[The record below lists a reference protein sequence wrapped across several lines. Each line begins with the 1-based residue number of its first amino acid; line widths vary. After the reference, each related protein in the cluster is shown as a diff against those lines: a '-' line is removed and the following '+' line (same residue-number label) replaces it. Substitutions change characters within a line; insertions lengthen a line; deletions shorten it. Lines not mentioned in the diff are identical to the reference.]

1 MEIKR
6 VDIKFMVIVLFGALL
21 CVLLSS
27 MYFSRQTIDNQD
39 LITKLNRNSDSLTL
53 LNKTLTDSIAKS
65 EKYAEA
71 LKKRIDSTSAI
82 LARIKKQYE
91 IRYEKIKTL
100 SANSLSR
107 EFSIILAD
115 SNVSK

>member
-6 VDIKFMVIVLFGALL
+6 GDIKFMVIVLFVALVL
-21 CVLLSS
+21 VLLSS
-27 MYFSRQTIDNQD
+27 MYFSRQTIGNQD
-39 LITKLNRNSDSLTL
+39 EISKLNRNSDSLTF
-53 LNKTLTDSIAKS
+53 LNKSLNDSLVKS
-65 EKYAEA
+65 KQSAEI
-71 LKKRIDSTSAI
+71 LKKRIDSTAAI
-82 LARIKKQYE
+82 PEKIKKQYE

-115 SNVSK
+115 SNLSK